1 MPTTYPLDLTGA
13 SPANLIT
20 NEVHTFTTAN
30 DRIFPL
36 SAGPFYTTG
45 LAVYHGV
52 TNVLLAPVTQYKA
65 LQMHR
70 AGSLASGKEVCAI
83 VIVEDPSVPA
93 VRVEYQCIG
102 GIYSSEATLI
112 HDLIDNNPLLEGPTI
127 WGQIFGVPVQFPPTE
142 HLHHVDNLYGA
153 EEIVAVLERLRMA
166 IAAGDSPSIA
176 AIYQHV
182 HVLLANSNYIT
193 EQQVIDLISST
204 NIPWQLKAN
213 INGDPTQVFNLKSDP
228 IVGVEPTEGINAAY
242 LAVQFAALWQRLTV
256 NGIDADLAAT
266 NNATGLDLDGLQ
278 FRVPGEWYFAH
289 AINAVKLNTPG
300 ILIVRKAGNKVYQH
314 IILESGHEGNRYFNG
329 IAWTPWS
336 VSAGSG
342 VTSIPVSSYGDL
354 NTYVATGFYN
364 FKTSDNLGHA
374 PPSQGVESDFT
385 LQVIATPDSVAVV
398 IQIANNITTNTS
410 YARRLRFYDG
420 LYPDDISDWI
430 VTAHIDYIINN
441 TNIDNIVGEGT
452 YLIDSVT
459 NTGLP
464 GGSSSSVRDYVV
476 LRVKPSATTQSIVQ
490 ALQGVHSVSV
500 DLTSQTSVR
509 FRTMISDGVSAPEYG
524 DWINHMG
531 RMLNTSYIWGT
542 PHYDAYLAARFGSYY
557 ANIKPYH
564 GGGAIYDTG
573 VHSALS
579 NYDLN
584 ALRHTLDD
592 PDWEYNGSVN
602 TTRERGYYFTL
613 SDNILNLPPALN
625 DPDYF
630 FILLTGTWIDS
641 SDVPIGTAP
650 ANHYGRW
657 IVQIIYQLYYETPT
671 ATLPTATSAI
681 YIRVASEADWT
692 AGIIP
697 DWDLLQ

>member
-13 SPANLIT
+13 SPTNLIT
-20 NEVHTFTTAN
+20 NEVHTFATVN

-36 SAGPFYTTG
+36 AAGPFFTIG
-45 LAVYHGV
+45 LKLYHGT
-52 TNVLLAPVTQYKA
+52 TNELLAPVTQYKA
-65 LQMHR
+65 LHLHR

-83 VIVEDPSVPA
+83 IIVEDPTIPS

-102 GIYSSEATLI
+102 GIYSSEATML
-112 HDLIDNNPLLEGPTI
+112 HDLIANNPPPDGSVI
-127 WGQIFGVPVQFPPTE
+127 WGQIFGTPVQFPPVE
-142 HLHHVDNLYGA
+142 HLHHIDNIYGA
-153 EEIVAVLERLRMA
+153 EEIVAVLERLRIA

-176 AIYQHV
+176 AVYQHIRI
-182 HVLLANSNYIT
+182 LLTNSNYVT
-193 EQQVIDLISST
+193 EQQVIDLISNT
-204 NIPWQLKAN
+204 NVPWQLKAN

-228 IVGVEPTEGINAAY
+228 IVGVQPTEGINAAY
-242 LAVQFAALWQRLTV
+242 LAVQFATLWQRLTV

-329 IAWTPWS
+329 MAWTPWS

-354 NTYVATGFYN
+354 NDYVVTGFFN

-385 LQVIATPDSVAVV
+385 LQVIATQSISTYVV
-398 IQIANNITTNTS
+398 QIANNITTNTS
-410 YARRLRFYDG
+410 YARHLLFHYDE
-420 LYPDDISDWI
+420 LYPDEISDWI

-452 YLIDSVT
+452 YLIDSAT

-464 GGSSSSVRDYVV
+464 EGYTSIVRDYGV
-476 LRVKPSATTQSIVQ
+476 LRVKSSAATQSIVQ
-490 ALQGVHSVSV
+490 VVQGVHTVSV
-500 DLTSQTSVR
+500 DYVSPTYVV

-524 DWINHMG
+524 DWFSEMG
-531 RMLNTSYIWGT
+531 RMFNTSYTWGT
-542 PHYDAYLAARFGSYY
+542 PHYESYMDARFSHPWYTIVPYLGTATDAY
-557 ANIKPYH
+557 
-564 GGGAIYDTG
+564 

-592 PDWEYNGSVN
+592 PDYEPTTGDTV
-602 TTRERGYYFTL
+602 TTRHRGYYFTL

-641 SDVPIGTAP
+641 STVPIGTAP

-671 ATLPTATSAI
+671 ATLSTATSAI

>member
-70 AGSLASGKEVCAI
+70 AGSLVSGKEVCAI
-83 VIVEDPSVPA
+83 IIVEDPSVPA

-112 HDLIDNNPLLEGPTI
+112 RDLIDNNPLPEGPTI
-127 WGQIFGVPVQFPPTE
+127 WGQIVGVPVQFPPTE

-193 EQQVIDLISST
+193 EQQVIDLINST
-204 NIPWQLKAN
+204 NVPWQLKAN

-228 IVGVEPTEGINAAY
+228 IVGVLPTEGINAAY

-342 VTSIPVSSYGDL
+342 VTSIPVSGYGDL
-354 NTYVATGFYN
+354 NTYVATGFFN

-385 LQVIATPDSVAVV
+385 LQVIATPGSVTVV

-410 YARRLRFYDG
+410 YARHLLFHYDA
-420 LYPDDISDWI
+420 LYPDNISDWI

-464 GGSSSSVRDYVV
+464 GGYSSIVRDYGV

-490 ALQGVHSVSV
+490 VLQSVHSVSV
-500 DLTSQTSVR
+500 DYVSPTYVE

-524 DWINHMG
+524 NWISEMG
-531 RMLNTSYIWGT
+531 RMFNTSYTTGT
-542 PHYDAYLAARFGSYY
+542 PHYESYMDARFFNAYSTTTPYLGITRESYV
-557 ANIKPYH
+557 N
-564 GGGAIYDTG
+564 
-573 VHSALS
+573 SALS

-592 PDWEYNGSVN
+592 PDYEPTTGDTI
-602 TTRERGYYFTL
+602 TTRQRGYYFTL
-613 SDNILNLPPALN
+613 SDNILNFPPALN

-630 FILLTGTWIDS
+630 FILLTGTWIAF

-657 IVQIIYQLYYETPT
+657 IVQIIYQLYYETPM
-671 ATLPTATSAI
+671 ATLSTATSAV

>member
-70 AGSLASGKEVCAI
+70 AGSLVSGKEVCAI
-83 VIVEDPSVPA
+83 IIVEDPSVPA

-112 HDLIDNNPLLEGPTI
+112 RDLIDNNPLPEGPTI
-127 WGQIFGVPVQFPPTE
+127 WGQIVGVPVQFPPTE

-193 EQQVIDLISST
+193 EQQVIDLINST
-204 NIPWQLKAN
+204 NVPWQLKAN

-228 IVGVEPTEGINAAY
+228 IVGVLPTEGINAAY

-342 VTSIPVSSYGDL
+342 VTSIPVSGYGDL
-354 NTYVATGFYN
+354 NTYTATGFFN

-385 LQVIATPDSVAVV
+385 LQVITTAGSVDDYYT
-398 IQIANNITTNTS
+398 IQIARNLTNATS
-410 YARRLRFYDG
+410 YARILQYYSDG
-420 LYPDDISDWI
+420 TANVLHTTDWVI
-430 VTAHIDYIINN
+430 TAPIDYITAN
-441 TNIDNIVGEGT
+441 TLISNIVSEGT
-452 YLIDSVT
+452 YLLDSIT
-459 NTGLP
+459 NTGFP
-464 GGSSSSVRDYVV
+464 AHYSNIVPEYGV
-476 LRVKPSATTQSIVQ
+476 LRVLPASATQSVVQ
-490 ALQGVHSVSV
+490 VLQKIENISVV
-500 DLTSQTSVR
+500 VPFTNIQ
-509 FRTMISDGVSAPEYG
+509 FRSMINDGVAPPEYNY
-524 DWINHMG
+524 WID
-531 RMLNTSYIWGT
+531 NTIQHELIVNDT
-542 PHYDAYLAARFGSYY
+542 PYEAYMYARFSLGYSFY
-557 ANIKPYH
+557 PYNSLH
-564 GGGAIYDTG
+564 GQGTSGEIST
-573 VHSALS
+573 ALS

-584 ALRHTLDD
+584 LLRHVIGD
-592 PDWEYNGSVN
+592 PPIASG
-602 TTRERGYYFTL
+602 TTQYISQRGYYFTL
-613 SDNILNLPPALN
+613 SDNVLNIPPALN
-625 DPDYF
+625 DPNYF
-630 FILLTGTWIDS
+630 FVLLTGYWE
-641 SDVPIGTAP
+641 DVSRVQIGPSPPSTS
-650 ANHYGRW
+650 GRW
-657 IVQIIYQLYYETPT
+657 IIQIITQLYYIDPGTYINWIH
-671 ATLPTATSAI
+671 SAV
-681 YIRVASEADWT
+681 YIRVASAADWT

>member
-70 AGSLASGKEVCAI
+70 AGSLVSGKEVCAI
-83 VIVEDPSVPA
+83 IIVEDPSVPA

-112 HDLIDNNPLLEGPTI
+112 RDLIDNNPLPEGPTI
-127 WGQIFGVPVQFPPTE
+127 WGQIIGTPVQFPPTE

-228 IVGVEPTEGINAAY
+228 IVGVQPTEGINAAY

-354 NTYVATGFYN
+354 NTYVATGFFN

-385 LQVIATPDSVAVV
+385 LQVIVELIGANTYV

-410 YARRLRFYDG
+410 YVRHLIHYYDESS
-420 LYPDDISDWI
+420 PDNISDWI

-441 TNIDNIVGEGT
+441 SNINNIVGEGT
-452 YLIDSVT
+452 YLVDDVT
-459 NTGLP
+459 NTGF
-464 GGSSSSVRDYVV
+464 GGYGV

-490 ALQGVHSVSV
+490 SVQGVHNVTV
-500 DLTSQTSVR
+500 NHVTQTSVY
-509 FRTMISDGVSAPEYG
+509 FRTVISDGVSAPEYG
-524 DWINHMG
+524 NWINNMG
-531 RMLNTSYIWGT
+531 SMLNSTTTHGT
-542 PHYDAYLAARFGSYY
+542 PYYQAYMDARFSGIFTTSNIPYGS
-557 ANIKPYH
+557 ASN
-564 GGGAIYDTG
+564 AILYGTG
-573 VHSALS
+573 VHGALS
-579 NYDLN
+579 NYDLD

-592 PDWEYNGSVN
+592 PYWQSAYSSDI
-602 TTRERGYYFTL
+602 TRERGYYFTL

-630 FILLTGTWIDS
+630 FILLTGDWLDTS
-641 SDVPIGTAP
+641 AVPIGTAP
-650 ANHYGRW
+650 ASHHGRW

-671 ATLPTATSAI
+671 APLLTATSAI
-681 YIRVASEADWT
+681 YIRVASETDWT

>member
-70 AGSLASGKEVCAI
+70 AGSLVSGKEVCAI

-112 HDLIDNNPLLEGPTI
+112 RDLIDNNPLPEGPTI
-127 WGQIFGVPVQFPPTE
+127 WGQIIGTPVQFPPTE

-182 HVLLANSNYIT
+182 HVLLASSNYIT

-228 IVGVEPTEGINAAY
+228 IVGVQPTEGINAAY

-354 NTYVATGFYN
+354 NTYVATGFFN

-385 LQVIATPDSVAVV
+385 LQVIVVPIGANTYV

-410 YARRLRFYDG
+410 YARRLLFYYDA

-452 YLIDSVT
+452 YLVDDVT
-459 NTGLP
+459 NTGF
-464 GGSSSSVRDYVV
+464 GGHVV

-490 ALQGVHSVSV
+490 SVQGVHSVSV
-500 DLTSQTSVR
+500 DHVSPTYVV

-524 DWINHMG
+524 DWFSEMG
-531 RMLNTSYIWGT
+531 RMFNPSYTSGMHVYESYIN
-542 PHYDAYLAARFGSYY
+542 ARFHIAYAGFNNIPYLGTSTNSY
-557 ANIKPYH
+557 
-564 GGGAIYDTG
+564 

-592 PDWEYNGSVN
+592 PDWEYNSSVN

-613 SDNILNLPPALN
+613 SDNIVNLPPALN

-657 IVQIIYQLYYETPT
+657 IVQIIYQLYYETPM
-671 ATLPTATSAI
+671 ATPSTATSAI
-681 YIRVASEADWT
+681 YVRVASEADWT

>member
-20 NEVHTFTTAN
+20 NEDHTFTTAN

-52 TNVLLAPVTQYKA
+52 TNTLLAPVTQYKA
-65 LQMHR
+65 LHMHR
-70 AGSLASGKEVCAI
+70 AGSLVSGKEVCAI
-83 VIVEDPSVPA
+83 IIVEDSTVPSV
-93 VRVEYQCIG
+93 RVTYQCIG

-112 HDLIDNNPLLEGPTI
+112 RDLIDNNPLLEGPTV
-127 WGQIFGVPVQFPPTE
+127 WGQIVGAPVQFPPTE

-166 IAAGDSPSIA
+166 IAAGDAPSIA

-182 HVLLANSNYIT
+182 HVLLANSNYVT

-204 NIPWQLKAN
+204 NVPWQLKAN
-213 INGDPTQVFNLKSDP
+213 INGDPTKVFNLKSDP
-228 IVGVEPTEGINAAY
+228 IAGVEPTEGINAAY

-266 NNATGLDLDGLQ
+266 NNATGLNLDVLQ

-329 IAWTPWS
+329 IAWTPWT

-354 NTYVATGFYN
+354 NTYTATGFFN

-385 LQVIATPDSVAVV
+385 LQVISVGAAPQRV
-398 IQIANNITTNTS
+398 IQIANNLTTGTS
-410 YARRLRFYDG
+410 YARHLW
-420 LYPDDISDWI
+420 LYANPTTDDISDWI
-430 VTAHIDYIINN
+430 ITAPIDYIIAN
-441 TNIDNIVGEGT
+441 TDIGNIVGEGT
-452 YLIDSVT
+452 YLVSAET

-464 GGSSSSVRDYVV
+464 SGGYTGEHHV
-476 LRVKPSATTQSIVQ
+476 LRVKPSDTTQSIIQ
-490 ALQGVHSVSV
+490 SLQGVNNVSV
-500 DLTSQTSVR
+500 DRALPTYVKFRSV
-509 FRTMISDGVSAPEYG
+509 ISDGVSTPEYG
-524 DWINHMG
+524 TWLVDMG
-531 RMLNTSYIWGT
+531 RMLNSTYTID
-542 PHYDAYLAARFGSYY
+542 PPYLTYLTDRFGSFHPELPHYY
-557 ANIKPYH
+557 SSVH
-564 GGGAIYDTG
+564 GAL

-592 PDWEYNGSVN
+592 PDYVDYLGGTN

-630 FILLTGTWIDS
+630 FILLTASWVGMS
-641 SDVPIGTAP
+641 YVPIGTEP
-650 ANHYGRW
+650 ANRYGRW
-657 IVQIIYQLYYETPT
+657 IIQIIYQLYHETPASN
-671 ATLPTATSAI
+671 ATLATSAI
-681 YIRVASEADWT
+681 YIRVASDTDWT

>member
-1 MPTTYPLDLTGA
+1 MPTTYTLDLTGA

-83 VIVEDPSVPA
+83 VIVEDPSVPS
-93 VRVEYQCIG
+93 VRVTYQCIG

-112 HDLIDNNPLLEGPTI
+112 RDLIDNNPLPEGPTI
-127 WGQIFGVPVQFPPTE
+127 WGQIVGIPVQFPPTE

-204 NIPWQLKAN
+204 NVPWQLKAN

-228 IVGVEPTEGINAAY
+228 IVGVAPTEGINAAY
-242 LAVQFAALWQRLTV
+242 LAVQFAALWNRLTI

-278 FRVPGEWYFAH
+278 FRVPGEWHFAH

-314 IILESGHEGNRYFNG
+314 IILETGQEGNRYFNG
-329 IAWTPWS
+329 IAWVPWS

-354 NTYVATGFYN
+354 NTYIATGFFN

-385 LQVIATPDSVAVV
+385 LQVITTAGPGGDYYT
-398 IQIANNITTNTS
+398 IQIARNLTNATSYARILQYYSSALHTTNWVITAPIDYITTNTN
-410 YARRLRFYDG
+410 LG
-420 LYPDDISDWI
+420 N
-430 VTAHIDYIINN
+430 II
-441 TNIDNIVGEGT
+441 GEGT
-452 YLIDSVT
+452 YLLDSVT
-459 NTGLP
+459 NTGFP
-464 GGSSSSVRDYVV
+464 AGYSSIVPDYGV
-476 LRVKPSATTQSIVQ
+476 LRVLPASATQSVIQV
-490 ALQGVHSVSV
+490 LQKVEDISVTTP
-500 DLTSQTSVR
+500 LTSVK
-509 FRTMISDGVSAPEYG
+509 FRSTINDGVSPPVYTSWL
-524 DWINHMG
+524 DD
-531 RMLNTSYIWGT
+531 TSYMT
-542 PHYDAYLAARFGSYY
+542 QLYLNASPYQAYMFARFSPTPYY
-557 ANIKPYH
+557 WPYYNQA
-564 GGGAIYDTG
+564 GYDYRIST
-573 VHSALS
+573 ALS

-592 PDWEYNGSVN
+592 PSITFNLPDSVS
-602 TTRERGYYFTL
+602 ERGYYFTL
-613 SDNILNLPPALN
+613 SDNILNIPPALN
-625 DPDYF
+625 DPNYF
-630 FILLTGTWIDS
+630 FILLTGAWT
-641 SDVPIGTAP
+641 GTCTIAVGTEP
-650 ANHYGRW
+650 ANTHTRW
-657 IVQIIYQLYYETPT
+657 IVQIICQVYYETSGSGIWLGWARSALYVRT
-671 ATLPTATSAI
+671 ASD
-681 YIRVASEADWT
+681 ADWT

-697 DWDLLQ
+697 DWDLLE

>member
-112 HDLIDNNPLLEGPTI
+112 RDLIDNNPLPEGPTI
-127 WGQIFGVPVQFPPTE
+127 WGQIIGTPVQFPPTE

-182 HVLLANSNYIT
+182 HVLLASSNYIT

-228 IVGVEPTEGINAAY
+228 IVGVQPTEGINAAY
-242 LAVQFAALWQRLTV
+242 LAVQFATLWQRLTV

-329 IAWTPWS
+329 MAWTPWS

-354 NTYVATGFYN
+354 NTYVATGFFN

-385 LQVIATPDSVAVV
+385 LQVIVVPIGANTYV

-410 YARRLRFYDG
+410 YVRHLIHYYDESS
-420 LYPDDISDWI
+420 PDDISDWI

-441 TNIDNIVGEGT
+441 SNINNIVGEGT
-452 YLIDSVT
+452 YLVDDVT
-459 NTGLP
+459 NTGF
-464 GGSSSSVRDYVV
+464 GGYGV

-490 ALQGVHSVSV
+490 SVQGVHNVTVNSA
-500 DLTSQTSVR
+500 TQTSVY
-509 FRTMISDGVSAPEYG
+509 FRTVISDGVSAPEYG
-524 DWINHMG
+524 NWINNMG
-531 RMLNTSYIWGT
+531 SMLDSTTTHGT
-542 PHYDAYLAARFGSYY
+542 PYYQAYTDARFSGVFTVSNIPYGST
-557 ANIKPYH
+557 NITSMY
-564 GGGAIYDTG
+564 GTG
-573 VHSALS
+573 VHGALS
-579 NYDLN
+579 NYDLD

-592 PDWEYNGSVN
+592 PYWESAYSSDI
-602 TTRERGYYFTL
+602 TRERGYYFTL

-630 FILLTGTWIDS
+630 FILLTGDWLDTS
-641 SDVPIGTAP
+641 AVPIGTAP
-650 ANHYGRW
+650 AGHHGRW

-671 ATLPTATSAI
+671 APLLTATSAI